1 MTFIVSSSGSGKST
15 IVQLL
20 LSLYEPQGV
29 ITLDESDVKFLD
41 EERMKSHVAG
51 VSQQGA
57 FGVVI
62 LDGTSL
68 FKNVAI
74 GTRFSIARAK
84 LRNQTA
90 LILGKCPFHFGLIV
104 LLDTRSNFGARC
116 FVC

>member
-1 MTFIVSSSGSGKST
+1 LPILKDVSLFLPANTFIVGSSGSGKST

-29 ITLDESDVKFLD
+29 ITLNESDVKFLD
-41 EERMKSHVAG
+41 EEWMRRHVAS

-57 FGVVI
+57 SGVVI

-74 GTRFSIARAK
+74 GARFSIARAR
-84 LRNQTA
+84 LRNPTVFK
-90 LILGKCPFHFGLIV
+90 LILGKCPFHFDLG
-104 LLDTRSNFGARC
+104 
-116 FVC
+116 